1 LTSVRVYIA
10 TTEGRAEVQRITE
23 EEPNVKSVICLD
35 GKALALPISP
45 DYEAFVRRPTG
56 ILEKAYGHPAYRM
69 DVSAAIS
76 EGMSWQL
83 GALVAHAL
91 FAAGR
96 LAQKNEQASKVVW
109 MTGEVDRDLQVLP
122 VEYVREKIRHSGQL
136 LAELK
141 AAGIPVILGVPRR
154 NHDELDAGWLEQLGI
169 GVEACRLV
177 PLDSA
182 DQLLDLLGLAAPC
195 AKGPQAA
202 SARAVPLGDQARPV
216 IGVLLGLVVMG
227 ALLSAIAW
235 WGYGLDPSARS
246 PPAGRD
252 GGSGEKMGNNQFSV
266 AAIETWAQ
274 RGATCAAVNFGT
286 AEAEMTEIALSEHTP
301 ITTLGAE
308 QLCGL
313 RYRVS
318 NQGGKAEVWIFG
330 ARSAKGSSSL
340 NTKILA
346 QARLVDEDE
355 SVLLDIRLPRR
366 LEQPLL
372 HRLAIVAV
380 RNPSSGQGQ
389 RLNGFITAL
398 DGPVRPKEW
407 RRLLAG
413 LQEGGLN
420 VHHLTH
426 ELHP

>member
-1 LTSVRVYIA
+1 MTSIKVYIA
-10 TTEGRAEVQRITE
+10 TTEGPAEVQRITE
-23 EEPNVKSVICLD
+23 EEANVKSVVCLD

-56 ILEKAYGHPAYRM
+56 ILEQAYGHPAYRM
-69 DVSAAIS
+69 DVSTAIS

-96 LAQKNEQASKVVW
+96 LAQKNQQAGQVVW
-109 MTGEVDRDLQVLP
+109 LTGEVDRDLQVLP

-141 AAGIPVILGVPRR
+141 AAKVPVTLGVPRR
-154 NHDELDAGWLEQLGI
+154 NHDELDASWLEQLGI
-169 GVEACRLV
+169 GAEACRIV

-182 DQLLDLLGLAAPC
+182 DQILDLLGLAAPC

-202 SARAVPLGDQARPV
+202 SARAVPLAGRASPV
-216 IGVLLGLVVMG
+216 TGVVSGLVLIG

-235 WGYGLDPSARS
+235 WGSNLDPPARE
-246 PPAGRD
+246 PPAGS
-252 GGSGEKMGNNQFSV
+252 GGEPIAHEGINQYSV
-266 AAIETWAQ
+266 AAIETRAQ
-274 RGATCAAVNFGT
+274 RGSTCAAVNFGS
-286 AEAEMTEIALSEHTP
+286 AEAEIAEVALSDLRP
-301 ITTLGAE
+301 ITTQGTD

-318 NQGGKAEVWIFG
+318 NQGGKTELWIFG

-346 QARLVDEDE
+346 QARLVNEDE
-355 SVLLDIRLPRR
+355 SVVLDIRLPRR

-372 HRLAIVAV
+372 HRLAMVSV
-380 RNPSSGQGQ
+380 RNPSGDLGR
-389 RLNGFITAL
+389 RLNEFVSAL
-398 DGPVRPKEW
+398 DGPLRPIEW
-407 RRLLAG
+407 NRLLADLQQAG
-413 LQEGGLN
+413 LDVVQ
-420 VHHLTH
+420 LTH